1 MGDSVLQTVRL
12 SRTVNDKR
20 LVDNM
25 SIEVQRG
32 EILAILGPSG
42 SGKSSFLRLLNR
54 LDEPTEGTV
63 LLEGQDYKTLP
74 PHELRQ
80 RVGMVLQ
87 APFLFP
93 GTVADNLSFGPRQRD
108 KHLPRYQIDEL
119 LEQAGLPGYA
129 ERDVSN
135 LSGGE
140 AQRVSLLRIVANE
153 PHIMLLDEPTSAL
166 DAESVTHIETIITNL
181 VRQGYMSCLII
192 THNTDQAARLA
203 DRIMVIENGKLKRI
217 GAVEE
222 TVHAEYDVS

>member
-1 MGDSVLQTVRL
+1 MNDSILQTVRL

-108 KHLPRYQIDEL
+108 KHLPRYKIDEL

-129 ERDVSN
+129 ERDISN

-181 VRQGYMSCLII
+181 VRQGHMSCIII

-203 DRIMVIENGKLKRI
+203 NRIMVIERGKLKRI
-217 GAVEE
+217 GTVEE
-222 TVHAEYDVS
+222 TVHAEYYVS